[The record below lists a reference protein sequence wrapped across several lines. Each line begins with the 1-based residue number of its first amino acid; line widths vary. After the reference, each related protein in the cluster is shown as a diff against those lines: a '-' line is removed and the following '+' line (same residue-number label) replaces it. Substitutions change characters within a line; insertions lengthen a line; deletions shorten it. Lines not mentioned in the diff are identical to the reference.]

1 MTIPTVGEV
10 FAAIFSPSPRL
21 EPDEFPIDGP
31 CVGITEPEAEA
42 ES

>member
-1 MTIPTVGEV
+1 MKIPTVGEV
-10 FAAIFSPSPRL
+10 FAAIFSPSPRP
-21 EPDEFPIDGP
+21 EPDEFSIDGP